1 MTDVKKKA
9 PAKKTVVT
17 KNVRVKKDEHVSPE
31 ESSVHYRAV
40 GRRKEAIARVRLQAG
55 TGQFVVNGKPV
66 EKYFPSFELLQT
78 VQAPLVQTNTR
89 DSLDMSVK
97 VVGGGFR
104 GQADAVR
111 HGISRALLVL
121 NPDYR
126 KTLRSL
132 GYLTRDPRIKERKK
146 PGLKRAR
153 RAPQFSKR

>member
-1 MTDVKKKA
+1 MADTKKKA
-9 PAKKTVVT
+9 PAKKTAP
-17 KNVRVKKDEHVSPE
+17 KSIRIKKDAVSQEPA
-31 ESSVHYRAV
+31 VYYCAV
-40 GRRKEAIARVRLQAG
+40 GRRKEAIARIRLQAG
-55 TGQFVVNGKPV
+55 TGTFNVNEKSV
-66 EKYFPSFELLQT
+66 EQYFPSYELLQS
-78 VQAPLVQTNTR
+78 ACSPLVQTNTR
-89 DSLDMSVK
+89 ETLDVSAK

-104 GQADAVR
+104 GQAEAVR
-111 HGISRALLVL
+111 HGIARALLLV

>member
-1 MTDVKKKA
+1 MTDTKKKA
-9 PAKKTVVT
+9 PAKKAAVP
-17 KNVRVKKDEHVSPE
+17 KNVHVKKDAIAGPKEPV
-31 ESSVHYRAV
+31 VHYRAV

-66 EKYFPSFELLQT
+66 ERYFPSFELLQT
-78 VQAPLVQTNTR
+78 VQAPLVQLHLR
-89 DSLDMSVK
+89 ESLDVSIK
-97 VVGGGFR
+97 VIGGGFR

-111 HGISRALLVL
+111 HGISRALLIL
-121 NPDYR
+121 DPEYR